1 MSLSKERWKRK
12 RKDGMNT
19 KRDGEKGGWR
29 WKAGVVGLTK
39 KEGGGHTV
47 ERKGEKEKRRIRQR
61 NSRGW
66 RGRTEGG
73 DSEGERKGEGEWVSA

>member
-1 MSLSKERWKRK
+1 
-12 RKDGMNT
+12 MNT

>member
-1 MSLSKERWKRK
+1 
-12 RKDGMNT
+12 MNT

-39 KEGGGHTV
+39 KRGDHTV